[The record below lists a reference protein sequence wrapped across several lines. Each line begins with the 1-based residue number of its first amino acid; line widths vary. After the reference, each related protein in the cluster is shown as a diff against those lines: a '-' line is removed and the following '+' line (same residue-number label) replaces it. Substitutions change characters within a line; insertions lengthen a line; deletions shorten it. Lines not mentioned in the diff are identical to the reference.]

1 MFLKISKRYHPSSH
15 DYKTVRA
22 SPVGRWMSRSNGNL
36 AILDE
41 NRVPVVSACH
51 SPSSA
56 PRHFHS
62 RTRYSVGHCWALDF
76 PQQRWVTTHD
86 GEVSKVMEAVTGEV
100 TKVRVWIFYYPWLHL
115 FVRLER
121 EFCDFQ
127 WSLRYSLSH
136 CIESSPFF
144 EWHRGDL
151 ALSSHSC
158 VRPSELGICWVFW
171 GCENSASLYDCRGVH
186 CHIAL
191 Y

>member
-1 MFLKISKRYHPSSH
+1 MWCTIGLANYSKNIWMKNCFCFPSKHVNSHPNVSRLSFGL
-15 DYKTVRA
+15 DVLTTGFVRA
-22 SPVGRWMSRSNGNL
+22 SPVGHWMSRSNGNL

-86 GEVSKVMEAVTGEV
+86 GEVSEVTEAVMGEV
-100 TKVRVWIFYYPWLHL
+100 TKVRVWVFDHPWLHL

-121 EFCDFQ
+121 EFCDF
-127 WSLRYSLSH
+127 L
-136 CIESSPFF
+136 
-144 EWHRGDL
+144 
-151 ALSSHSC
+151 
-158 VRPSELGICWVFW
+158 
-171 GCENSASLYDCRGVH
+171 
-186 CHIAL
+186 
-191 Y
+191 